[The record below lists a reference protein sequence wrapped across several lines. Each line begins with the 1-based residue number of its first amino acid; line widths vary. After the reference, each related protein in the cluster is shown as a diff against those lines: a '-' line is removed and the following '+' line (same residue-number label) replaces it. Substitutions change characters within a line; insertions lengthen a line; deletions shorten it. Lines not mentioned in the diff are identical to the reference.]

1 MSDEF
6 NLDQFDFEA
15 TEANIEQR
23 LAQAKAEHEGSVDD
37 DDDCAGGA
45 CKI

>member
-6 NLDQFDFEA
+6 NLDQFDFAA
-15 TEANIEQR
+15 TEANIEKR
-23 LAQAKAEHEGSVDD
+23 LAEAKAEHETPEDD
-37 DDDCAGGA
+37 DDECAGGA